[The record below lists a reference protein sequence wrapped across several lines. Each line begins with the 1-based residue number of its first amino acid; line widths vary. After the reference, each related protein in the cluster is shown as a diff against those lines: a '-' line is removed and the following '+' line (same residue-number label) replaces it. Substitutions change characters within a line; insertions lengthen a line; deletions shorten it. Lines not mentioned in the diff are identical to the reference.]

1 MNGNTWTSSWWWLWT
16 IAMFRPSRVDDEE
29 VPLEINLIPE
39 WAWRRYLRDK
49 YGDEN
54 VVRKTKDNDQ
64 GLWNYYPSEAVM
76 PAPTDECIAY
86 GQVCK
91 CISRDDRK
99 TIQRGGVLE

>member
-16 IAMFRPSRVDDEE
+16 IAMFRPSRVDDEN
-29 VPLEINLIPE
+29 VPDEIELVPS
-39 WAWRRYLRDK
+39 WDWRRELQRK

-54 VVRKTKDNDQ
+54 VVRKTKDNHQ
-64 GLWNYYPSEAVM
+64 GLWDSHPWQATE

-91 CISRDDRK
+91 CISREERK
-99 TIQRGGVLE
+99 TIQR